1 VTARQQKNGGKK
13 AGGKKLKSMAVY
25 TMAHASDLLKV
36 KPHVIRYWE
45 TEIPLVRS
53 SKDNYGRRVYSSRDM
68 QILFRLK
75 HLLYERRF
83 TLEGAREE
91 LYRELSGE
99 SQDIRSRLAILR
111 SELLELYFFLKERKN

>member
-1 VTARQQKNGGKK
+1 
-13 AGGKKLKSMAVY
+13 MAVY
-25 TMAHASDLLKV
+25 TMANASELLKV

-45 TEIPLVRS
+45 TEIPLLKS
-53 SKDNYGRRVYSSRDM
+53 SKDNYGRRNYSSRDM

-91 LYRELSGE
+91 LYRELS
-99 SQDIRSRLAILR
+99 SDNQDIRSRLAMLR
-111 SELLELYFFLKERKN
+111 SDLLELYSLIKEKKS

>member
-1 VTARQQKNGGKK
+1 
-13 AGGKKLKSMAVY
+13 MAVY
-25 TMAHASDLLKV
+25 TIAHASELLKV

-45 TEIPLVRS
+45 TEIPLLKS
-53 SKDNYGRRVYSSRDM
+53 NKDNYGRRTYSSRDM

-91 LYRELSGE
+91 LYRELS
-99 SQDIRSRLAILR
+99 SDNQDIRSRLAILR
-111 SELLELYFFLKERKN
+111 SELLELYYFLQKGK

>member
-1 VTARQQKNGGKK
+1 
-13 AGGKKLKSMAVY
+13 MAAY
-25 TMAHASDLLKV
+25 TMAHASELLKL

-45 TEIPLVRS
+45 TVIPLLKS
-53 SKDNYGRRVYSSRDM
+53 SKDNYNRRIYSSRDM

-91 LYRELSGE
+91 LYRELS
-99 SQDIRSRLAILR
+99 SDNQDIRSRLAMLR
-111 SELLELYFFLKERKN
+111 SDLLDLYALIIEKKT